1 MSEITAEERELEL
14 EQDGPAMR
22 AMTAK
27 AFMDYEATKWYCLAE
42 LPSVNSKA
50 GIKFLEQYAGTSG
63 VYQFAQKN
71 DATKI
76 LSTDLI
82 NKKIG
87 YTGKSK
93 DILGRTV
100 AARMKGCHGV
110 NRVILENKWSTEDI
124 YVRYLFVPEDESA
137 EIESYIHK
145 EAELEFGT
153 RFAWMNASG
162 GNAGKFS
169 QIQDLADALTLE
181 ECFEMVIYFKDLA
194 RGKGAEE
201 IERRLGEL

>member
-1 MSEITAEERELEL
+1 MT
-14 EQDGPAMR
+14 G
-22 AMTAK
+22 MTAK
-27 AFMDYEATKWYCLAE
+27 KFMDYEATKWYCLAE

-50 GIKFLEQYAGTSG
+50 GRSFADARNGTSG
-63 VYQFAQKN
+63 VYQFAQRS
-71 DATKI
+71 DISKI

-93 DILGRTV
+93 NILDRTV

-137 EIESYIHK
+137 ELESYIHK
-145 EAELEFGT
+145 EAEKEFGT

-181 ECFEMVIYFKDLA
+181 ECFEMIIYFKDLA
-194 RGKGAEE
+194 RGKGVEE